1 VVEGSD
7 ICSKC
12 AAKEEKFAE
21 DPSPKCDWIGRVTEE
36 PPGWCRMLGTAWALG
51 KPPVFLG
58 ATASAPSA
66 PASEGEAEEAVSS
79 SSSSSAPAAPTTK
92 KAAAA
97 AAKALKDA
105 EKAEKKAAKEK
116 EAAEKKAAKEAKK
129 AAPKA
134 PKAPKAKA
142 SGGAGG
148 PPPPP
153 AAAAEE
159 EAEEVEGSL
168 KLIDGTLYTIKD
180 GNVYEYDEMAEKTGD
195 FVGRLKADG
204 ESIDTEAEEK
214 GAEEEED

>member
-58 ATASAPSA
+58 ATPSA

-105 EKAEKKAAKEK
+105 EKAATKAAKEK

-134 PKAPKAKA
+134 KKEPKA
-142 SGGAGG
+142 SGGAGA
-148 PPPPP
+148 PPPP

-214 GAEEEED
+214 GAEEEEEE